1 MYGSFWLHFILLFV
15 GSALAASGFILSKK
29 PDASEIFDKI
39 NPFKGIIGIVL
50 LIMGIIGL
58 IDGLKYW
65 GDIIQWMGFW
75 GIVLI
80 ASVILEIIIG
90 FLLGYGLVAKFISGG
105 AKEKMDQMN
114 AKLIAIQNPLGL
126 IGLVVAI
133 LMLVWNFTWTS
144 SF

>member
-15 GSALAASGFILSKK
+15 ASALAASGFILSKK

-50 LIMGIIGL
+50 LIFGIIGL

-80 ASVILEIIIG
+80 ASVILEIVIG
-90 FLLGYGLVAKFISGG
+90 FLLGYGLVAKFMSGG

-114 AKLIAIQNPLGL
+114 AKLVAIQNPLGL

-133 LMLVWNFTWTS
+133 LMLIWNFTWTPG
-144 SF
+144 F